1 MQEDLLDPSL
11 GDDLNLG
18 GVRHW
23 LSIRRSTI
31 KRALD
36 FIVASIIFLLVLP
49 LFVFILVAIALTGM
63 SPIYSHQRVGRNGRE
78 FGCLKFR
85 TMQRDSDRIL
95 VDLLRRDP
103 KLRRDWETNRKLRWD
118 PRVTRLGRVLR
129 MTSLDEMPQLFNI
142 MVGHM
147 SLVGPRPVTQ
157 EEFAT
162 FYGPRAAAAYK
173 SIRPGLTG
181 PWQISGRSEKNYSA
195 RVTLDTRYAQTFS
208 LRTDMTILLQTVK
221 VVLLQRGAW

>member
-1 MQEDLLDPSL
+1 MQEDLLDPTL

-18 GVRHW
+18 GVHYW
-23 LSIRRSTI
+23 LSIRRSAI

-36 FIVASIIFLLVLP
+36 FIVAVIVFLLVLP
-49 LFVFILVAIALTGM
+49 LFVFIFVAIALTGM

-85 TMQRDSDRIL
+85 TMQRDSGRIL
-95 VDLLRRDP
+95 VELLRCDP

-142 MVGHM
+142 MAGHM

-162 FYGPRAAAAYK
+162 FYGPPADAAYK

-181 PWQISGRSEKNYSA
+181 PWQISGRSEINYSA
-195 RVTLDTRYAQTFS
+195 RVALDTRYAQTFS

-221 VVLLQRGAW
+221 AVLLQRGAW

>member
-1 MQEDLLDPSL
+1 MQEDLLDPTL

-18 GVRHW
+18 GVHHW

-63 SPIYSHQRVGRNGRE
+63 PPIYPHQRVDRNGRE

-85 TMQRDSDRIL
+85 AIQRDSDRIL

-103 KLRRDWETNRKLRWD
+103 RLRRDWETNRKLRWD

-129 MTSLDEMPQLFNI
+129 MTGS
-142 MVGHM
+142 
-147 SLVGPRPVTQ
+147 
-157 EEFAT
+157 
-162 FYGPRAAAAYK
+162 
-173 SIRPGLTG
+173 
-181 PWQISGRSEKNYSA
+181 
-195 RVTLDTRYAQTFS
+195 
-208 LRTDMTILLQTVK
+208 
-221 VVLLQRGAW
+221 